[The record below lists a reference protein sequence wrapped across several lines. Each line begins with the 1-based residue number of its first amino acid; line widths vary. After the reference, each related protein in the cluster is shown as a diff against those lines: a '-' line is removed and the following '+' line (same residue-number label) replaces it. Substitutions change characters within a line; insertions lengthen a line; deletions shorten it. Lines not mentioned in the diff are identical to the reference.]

1 VNRWLDTLVSTTRSN
16 ACPQNG
22 HWIFPETSILQPGPL
37 SANRNRYIVI
47 AKNLTSTPNKPMRMG
62 TPISKSAGAG
72 SGTCRVCRGGVRH
85 SGDSA
90 GCAPA
95 IAPE

>member
-22 HWIFPETSILQPGPL
+22 HWIFPETSILQPGPVTG
-37 SANRNRYIVI
+37 NRNQY
-47 AKNLTSTPNKPMRMG
+47 
-62 TPISKSAGAG
+62 
-72 SGTCRVCRGGVRH
+72 
-85 SGDSA
+85 
-90 GCAPA
+90 PA